1 MVARVKT
8 DRAESTGGAWES
20 VIENYAHL
28 LGYSETGKAT
38 MEQLMSHHI
47 NGTGVQEGMFAA
59 DDEKSQMGYA
69 AKARVPNRNNEG
81 KPRYADFVLYHAGK
95 EMPFV
100 AVHCKWQRSAGTV
113 DRKYGADVRDAK
125 RAAIPSVFVLGGGGA
140 SKDSRQIILDGI
152 DNVTV
157 LALCDGPEELR
168 EWLDHSW
175 TEKIGGRD
183 PLPM

>member
-28 LGYSETGKAT
+28 LGYSEIGKAT

-81 KPRYADFVLYHAGK
+81 KPRYADFRV
-95 EMPFV
+95 V
-100 AVHCKWQRSAGTV
+100 SCWQGDAFRRSALQVAAFGGHRRPQVRSRRARRETCGYTV
-113 DRKYGADVRDAK
+113 RVRARWWWCFQRLATNHSGWDR
-125 RAAIPSVFVLGGGGA
+125 
-140 SKDSRQIILDGI
+140 
-152 DNVTV
+152 
-157 LALCDGPEELR
+157 
-168 EWLDHSW
+168 
-175 TEKIGGRD
+175 
-183 PLPM
+183 